1 MIQGCFPE
9 GGKWNFSKTSYGY
22 NPKNSISKYVD
33 SICPEL
39 WIERDNKKNP

>member
-22 NPKNSISKYVD
+22 NPKNTIKTRRLNLSS
-33 SICPEL
+33 
-39 WIERDNKKNP
+39 